1 MNEGGFGLIIMVV
14 KLSIL
19 LKNWIEA
26 LIIKPNST
34 IFIVKA
40 QNIRNLLTFLKY
52 SFNNN
57 FSILMDVWGVD
68 YPHRIFRFE
77 INFLLLNL
85 SIPYRIIIRTSTS
98 EYIPISS
105 VNDLYSSSNWLERE
119 VWDMYGVYFSGHK
132 DLRRILTD
140 YGFSG
145 FPLRK
150 DFPLTGYTEV
160 RYDDTKKQVVQ
171 EPLEVSQEL
180 RLFNFKSP
188 WENNYL
194 D

>member
-52 SFNNN
+52 FFNNN
-57 FSILMDVWGVD
+57 LSILMDVWGVD
-68 YPHRIFRFE
+68 DPHRIFRFE

>member
-52 SFNNN
+52 FFNNN